1 MLTLNS
7 DLIQAWVVT
16 ILIPLVRILG
26 FVAIAPF
33 FGNQA
38 ISMPIKVAMGILLAM
53 MIAPAAPA
61 MPTVDLLS
69 LRGILIIAEQ
79 MIIGLAIGLMMQ
91 IIFSAIEMAGQVS
104 GMTMGFGF
112 ATNYDPQS
120 AGSTI
125 VISQL
130 MGILALLV
138 FLSMNGHLIMIS
150 ALLESFYAFP
160 VTAEPRMI
168 DGMTIAIWGAKL
180 FSISLQLSLP
190 IVATLLITNLALGI
204 LTKSSPQLNIFG
216 IGFPITLCVGFLV
229 IMLMLP
235 TMAAPYQYILEQGMA
250 ASKTMLKFR

>member
-38 ISMPIKVAMGILLAM
+38 ISMPIKVAMGILLAI

-91 IIFSAIEMAGQVS
+91 IIFSAIEMAGQIS

-138 FLSMNGHLIMIS
+138 FLSMNGHLIMI
-150 ALLESFYAFP
+150 AGLLESFYAFP

-168 DGMTIAIWGAKL
+168 DGMTIAIWGTKL
-180 FSISLQLSLP
+180 FSIALQLSLP

-216 IGFPITLCVGFLV
+216 IGFPITLCVGFVV

>member
-38 ISMPIKVAMGILLAM
+38 ISMPIKVAMGILLAI

-69 LRGILIIAEQ
+69 LRAILIIAEQ
-79 MIIGLAIGLMMQ
+79 MIIGLAIGLMML
-91 IIFSAIEMAGQVS
+91 IIFSAIEMAGQIS

-138 FLSMNGHLIMIS
+138 FLSMNGHLIMI
-150 ALLESFYAFP
+150 AGLLESFYAFP

-180 FSISLQLSLP
+180 FSIALQLSLP

>member
-38 ISMPIKVAMGILLAM
+38 ISMPIKVAMGILLAI

-91 IIFSAIEMAGQVS
+91 IIFSAIEMAGQIS